1 MPWNKH
7 DYPVSMKNLEPR
19 VRNKAVEIANA
30 LLEEG
35 YEEGRAI
42 AIGTAQAE
50 KWNEDH
56 PASEEGRSKHA
67 SGRSDDERDELDEHA
82 GKTSRS
88 HSGRGGDADVHV
100 VTHEDGWALKV
111 EGKDKPLSTFGS
123 KKEAMDEAEDYASKH
138 DVHAIVHGKDGK
150 IESNRSYS

>member
-56 PASEEGRSKHA
+56 PAGEEGQSKHA
-67 SGRSDDERDELDEHA
+67 SGHSDDERDEHT
-82 GKTSRS
+82 GKTSRTR
-88 HSGRGGDADVHV
+88 SGRGGDADVHV
-100 VTHEDGWALKV
+100 VTHQDGWALKV